1 MGYSR
6 KSICSST
13 SMYQSIMQQLLPG
26 CRDAGLDLLQPFRVK
41 WYNDTVEAEHRLLDL
56 NRDDALGVLIG
67 NTKAIWPRFIQW
79 LQADKTRLS
88 LDNPL
93 NSYVVQAIERALAS
107 VQVASGVRWAHI
119 PEPHHVA
126 FQKLAEIAGLAFL
139 SPGFLSVHPVYGSW
153 IAFRAVVVLD
163 ATGPLA
169 KPPSIVR
176 PCPDC
181 GNACGR
187 ALSEALVAVE
197 DAVSRNQAIADQWRV
212 WLGVRDACPVGK
224 NFRYSNEQ
232 ILYHYTKNRQVLK
245 DAVAEALHTLAR
257 IGG

>member
-1 MGYSR
+1 M
-6 KSICSST
+6 
-13 SMYQSIMQQLLPG
+13 
-26 CRDAGLDLLQPFRVK
+26 
-41 WYNDTVEAEHRLLDL
+41 
-56 NRDDALGVLIG
+56 
-67 NTKAIWPRFIQW
+67 
-79 LQADKTRLS
+79 QADKTRLA

-107 VQVASGVRWAHI
+107 VPVASGVRWAHR

-163 ATGPLA
+163 ATGPPA

-224 NFRYSNEQ
+224 NFRYSDEQ

-257 IGG
+257 IDQS